1 MNLLLWVVLGAFAA
15 WLARRIMGLR
25 DGVEGLFAVV
35 AGALAAAT
43 LGLVIGGAGGL
54 DGASLFRVATVF
66 VGGIGIFVM
75 ASLSTGGRLR

>member
-35 AGALAAAT
+35 AGALGAASM
-43 LGLVIGGAGGL
+43 GLVMGGAGPI
-54 DGASLFRVATVF
+54 DGTSLLRVVMVF

>member
-1 MNLLLWVVLGAFAA
+1 MNLLLWIALGAFAA

-25 DGVEGLFAVV
+25 DGLEGLFAVV

-43 LGLVIGGAGGL
+43 LGLMTGGAGPI
-54 DGASLFRVATVF
+54 DEAALFRVVTVF
-66 VGGIGIFVM
+66 VGGMGIFVM

>member
-15 WLARRIMGLR
+15 WLSRRIMGLR
-25 DGVEGLFAVV
+25 DEFEGLFAIV

-43 LGLVIGGAGGL
+43 LGLMMGGAGPM
-54 DGASLFRVATVF
+54 DKAALFRVVTVF

-75 ASLSTGGRLR
+75 ASLSTGGRRR